1 MTEPWGYQEV
11 QGYVG
16 NESKEPSS
24 EEIEELKKTKVD
36 GAEYKKD
43 ENKITLTAEGKEVA
57 SIDTTDFVKD
67 GMIESVELDG
77 TVLKMV
83 FNTDA
88 GKEEIDIDF
97 KDIVS
102 GGTSYTKDEI
112 DSMLDEKADKAD
124 IPSLDEYAK
133 TADVKTEIDNAV
145 SGKADTSD
153 VEAVEAQIAPISS
166 DITAL
171 KSKDDELQA
180 AIDLKAG
187 QNDLAAET
195 ERASAKESEIEE
207 NVAKKVDWVESTPG
221 RNHIVLKNHDSL
233 LGTATD
239 GTTYNVA
246 MVSKWDV
253 ADFGSAQLHSNLNSK
268 DGIVTINDDKAI
280 ATKDEVEAVDAKV
293 EAIDLT
299 SYAKSED
306 VNAELANKANASDIT
321 ALNAKDDELQ
331 TAIDLKASQADFE
344 ALSGN
349 VYTKQ
354 ESDDKF
360 LTEHQ
365 SLSGYATETWVGEQ
379 GFLTEHQDISNLAT
393 KDEVESGLTDLWTS
407 LNLAAEKID
416 TKVDADTVY
425 TKDEV
430 DAMLAEKQAEIDAI
444 KTDYKK
450 LKEIVGDIGGAVEYS
465 VPADG
470 KLIDMLKK
478 SGIIKLTEDIESNTY
493 TGGITSKN
501 ITTLNLNGK
510 TITTTANTTTNPSIM
525 ARGTQQFTIQGS
537 GTLNANGHI
546 AIEAN
551 GENAVITLGGTAF
564 GKPTYIT
571 NREGELIYCYL
582 GTINITNGVF
592 RNDNENKKFLLNCY
606 DANYKNGT
614 AKIVVTGG
622 KFYDF
627 DPANNASEGEGTS
640 YVPEGYV
647 SVASTETIDGV
658 EHTVYTVKKA

>member
-1 MTEPWGYQEV
+1 MYEPWGYQESNY
-11 QGYVG
+11 YVSKKSAVEDDLS
-16 NESKEPSS
+16 ESKKNDKQ
-24 EEIEELKKTKVD
+24 ELKDIEDLKKDKID
-36 GAEYKKD
+36 GVSYKKD
-43 ENKITLTAEGKEVA
+43 ENKIVFLANQKEVA
-57 SIDTTDFVKD
+57 SVDTTDFVKD

-77 TVLKMV
+77 TVLKII
-83 FNTDA
+83 FNTES
-88 GKEEIDIDF
+88 GKEEIDVDF
-97 KDIVS
+97 KDIIS
-102 GGTSYTKDEI
+102 GGTFYTKDEV
-112 DSMLDEKADKAD
+112 DSKLDEKADKSD
-124 IPSLDEYAK
+124 IPSMDEYAK
-133 TADVKTEIDNAV
+133 TADVQTEIANAV
-145 SGKADTSD
+145 SGKADASDVYEKSEVDAKLDEKADKSDIPSLDGYAKTADVQAEIEGAVSGKADSSD
-153 VEAVEAQIAPISS
+153 VEAIEAQITPISS

-171 KSKDDELQA
+171 KGKDDELQA
-180 AIDLKAG
+180 
-187 QNDLAAET
+187 
-195 ERASAKESEIEE
+195 
-207 NVAKKVDWVESTPG
+207 
-221 RNHIVLKNHDSL
+221 
-233 LGTATD
+233 
-239 GTTYNVA
+239 
-246 MVSKWDV
+246 
-253 ADFGSAQLHSNLNSK
+253 
-268 DGIVTINDDKAI
+268 
-280 ATKDEVEAVDAKV
+280 
-293 EAIDLT
+293 
-299 SYAKSED
+299 
-306 VNAELANKANASDIT
+306 
-321 ALNAKDDELQ
+321 
-331 TAIDLKASQADFE
+331 AIDLKASQADFE
-344 ALSGN
+344 ALSSN

-354 ESDDKF
+354 ESDERF

-365 SLSGYATETWVGEQ
+365 SLSGYATEAWVGEQ

-416 TKVDADTVY
+416 TKADADVVY

-450 LKEIVGDIGGAVEYS
+450 LKEVVGDLGGAVEYS
-465 VPADG
+465 VPAEG

-478 SGIIKLTEDIESNTY
+478 SGIIKLTEDVESNTY

-525 ARGTQQFTIQGS
+525 VRGTQQFTIQGS

-564 GKPTYIT
+564 GRPTYIT

-606 DANYKNGT
+606 DANYQNGT

-627 DPANNASEGEGTS
+627 DPANNTSEGEGTS

-647 SVASTETIDGV
+647 SVESTETIDGV
-658 EHTVYTVKKA
+658 EHTVYTVKKG

>member
-1 MTEPWGYQEV
+1 MGKYRMYEPWGYQESNY
-11 QGYVG
+11 YVSKKSAVEDDLS
-16 NESKEPSS
+16 ESKKNDKQ
-24 EEIEELKKTKVD
+24 ELKDIEDLKKDKID
-36 GAEYKKD
+36 GVSYKKD
-43 ENKITLTAEGKEVA
+43 ENKIVFLANQKEVA
-57 SIDTTDFVKD
+57 SVDTTDFVKD

-77 TVLKMV
+77 TVLKII
-83 FNTDA
+83 FNTES
-88 GKEEIDIDF
+88 GKEEIDVDF
-97 KDIVS
+97 KDIIS
-102 GGTSYTKDEI
+102 GGTFYTKDEV
-112 DSMLDEKADKAD
+112 DSKLDEKADKSDIPSMDEYAKTADVQTEIDNAVSGKADSSDVYAKSEVDAKLDEKADKSD

-133 TADVKTEIDNAV
+133 TADVQAEIDNAV
-145 SGKADTSD
+145 SGKADSSD
-153 VEAVEAQIAPISS
+153 VEAIEAQITPISS

-171 KSKDDELQA
+171 KGKDDELQA
-180 AIDLKAG
+180 
-187 QNDLAAET
+187 
-195 ERASAKESEIEE
+195 
-207 NVAKKVDWVESTPG
+207 
-221 RNHIVLKNHDSL
+221 
-233 LGTATD
+233 
-239 GTTYNVA
+239 
-246 MVSKWDV
+246 
-253 ADFGSAQLHSNLNSK
+253 
-268 DGIVTINDDKAI
+268 
-280 ATKDEVEAVDAKV
+280 
-293 EAIDLT
+293 
-299 SYAKSED
+299 
-306 VNAELANKANASDIT
+306 
-321 ALNAKDDELQ
+321 
-331 TAIDLKASQADFE
+331 AIDLKASQADFE
-344 ALSGN
+344 ALSSN

-365 SLSGYATETWVGEQ
+365 SLSGYATEAWVGEQ

-393 KDEVESGLTDLWTS
+393 KDDVESGLTDLWTS

-416 TKVDADTVY
+416 TKADADVVY

-450 LKEIVGDIGGAVEYS
+450 LKEIVGDLGGAVEYS

-470 KLIDMLKK
+470 KLTDMLKK
-478 SGIIKLTEDIESNTY
+478 SGIIKLTEDVESNTY

-525 ARGTQQFTIQGS
+525 ARGTQQFTIQGG

-551 GENAVITLGGTAF
+551 GEDAVITLGGTAF
-564 GKPTYIT
+564 GRPTYVT

-606 DANYKNGT
+606 DANYQNGT

-627 DPANNASEGEGTS
+627 DPANNTSEGEGTS

-647 SVASTETIDGV
+647 SVESTETIDGV
-658 EHTVYTVKKA
+658 EHTVYTVKKG

>member
-1 MTEPWGYQEV
+1 MYEPWGYQEANSYISKNSAV
-11 QGYVG
+11 EDDLA
-16 NESKEPSS
+16 ESKKNDKQELKD
-24 EEIEELKKTKVD
+24 IEELKKSKVD
-36 GAEYKKD
+36 NVSYEKN
-43 ENKITLTAEGKEVA
+43 ENKIVFFANKKEIA

-77 TVLKMV
+77 TVLKII
-83 FNTDA
+83 FNTES
-88 GKEEIDIDF
+88 GKEEIDVDF
-97 KDIVS
+97 KDIIS
-102 GGTSYTKDEI
+102 GDTFYTKDEV
-112 DSMLDEKADKAD
+112 DSKLDEKADKSD
-124 IPSLDEYAK
+124 IPSMDEYAK
-133 TADVKTEIDNAV
+133 TADVQTEIANAV
-145 SGKADTSD
+145 SGKADSSD
-153 VEAVEAQIAPISS
+153 VEAIEAQITPISS
-166 DITAL
+166 DIATL
-171 KSKDDELQA
+171 KLKDDELQ
-180 AIDLKAG
+180 
-187 QNDLAAET
+187 E
-195 ERASAKESEIEE
+195 
-207 NVAKKVDWVESTPG
+207 
-221 RNHIVLKNHDSL
+221 
-233 LGTATD
+233 
-239 GTTYNVA
+239 
-246 MVSKWDV
+246 
-253 ADFGSAQLHSNLNSK
+253 
-268 DGIVTINDDKAI
+268 
-280 ATKDEVEAVDAKV
+280 
-293 EAIDLT
+293 
-299 SYAKSED
+299 
-306 VNAELANKANASDIT
+306 
-321 ALNAKDDELQ
+321 
-331 TAIDLKASQADFE
+331 AIDLKASQADFD
-344 ALSGN
+344 ALSSN

-365 SLSGYATETWVGEQ
+365 SLSGYATEAWVGEQ

-416 TKVDADTVY
+416 TKADADVVY

-430 DAMLAEKQAEIDAI
+430 DTMLAEKQAEIDAI

-450 LKEIVGDIGGAVEYS
+450 LKEIVGDLGGDVEYS

-470 KLIDMLKK
+470 KLTDMLKK
-478 SGIIKLTEDIESNTY
+478 SGIIKLTEDVESNTY

-510 TITTTANTTTNPSIM
+510 TVTTTANTTTNPSIM
-525 ARGTQQFTIQGS
+525 VRGTQQFTIQGS

-551 GENAVITLGGTAF
+551 GEDAVITLGGTAF
-564 GKPTYIT
+564 GRPTYVT

-592 RNDNENKKFLLNCY
+592 RNDNDNKAFLLNCY

-627 DPANNASEGEGTS
+627 DPANNTSEGEGTS

-647 SVASTETIDGV
+647 SVESTETIDGV